1 MACRNLGTIDFS
13 FISLSEVCTSPSLE
27 IFSIDEVTPSSP
39 AIGDIIYNG
48 AGCGVSTEVNNG
60 WYILDSLNPQ
70 VVYVVGSG
78 GGVIKSIETCST
90 PTPTP
95 TNTTT
100 PTNTPTPTVTPT
112 PTGTLSTTTPFGNGV
127 IFDYTL
133 DIVGACETGFG
144 SAEII
149 PTGGVGPYTFD
160 WYNPELGTGPIK
172 TNLAPG
178 TYFVR
183 ANDSASPVNAQF
195 FINVT
200 ISECL
205 CVSILN
211 VNSTTCGLDNGS
223 LKGTSSSVFA
233 ITDYQVFTNNDILV
247 QSQASNTGTVE
258 FNNLSAGTYYLFG
271 SDGGGATGRS
281 ANFIVEQSTP
291 LSYGLYVVPDASCNG
306 LPSGKIYVT
315 GITGTPPFTYLWNNS
330 SIQSS
335 ITGLTPGV
343 YSVQVTDSLG
353 CQLTQNALITEVEPV
368 ALGTITST
376 SPTCFEADG
385 SVTITVID
393 GTPPFYYSA
402 STGYSEISYLRTLTL
417 SNLSNGN
424 YSISVTDAGLCKI
437 LATTSIAS
445 PGGISSVNVSTTN
458 STCSA
463 NDGSIN
469 VGVIGGIAPYVYTL
483 IYPGGDMNSVNSN
496 TTTQI
501 FSNLESGTY
510 SIFVEDTTGCVYTT
524 EVTLIAEDKFEI
536 SISSQPATCGLN
548 DGVLQVSISEEAVLP
563 LTYSIDGTNNIV
575 DSNLYGVTFSNVNP
589 GQHILTVVDSEGCSI
604 FTPFTILSSV
614 PVDFSLYSTSCGSGN
629 EGIITAFITQG
640 TAPFNFNWSTNVAGN
655 PQEITVEGLSGG
667 TYSLIVQDANGC
679 SLSRETIIEC
689 AAKCV
694 TFQTYSMGSEVF
706 NILSPTKH
714 GINQILV
721 EGFND
726 LTAGN
731 SECILISATYT
742 AQIEIQPQNTFLN
755 NTFYTGNSL
764 VDVPSDNL
772 WFTTITNLLQSIQ
785 GVTAVNINPLTN
797 QISISAN
804 PGSSIIGQELSVKLI
819 IVYDIICLT

>member
-1 MACRNLGTIDFS
+1 
-13 FISLSEVCTSPSLE
+13 
-27 IFSIDEVTPSSP
+27 
-39 AIGDIIYNG
+39 
-48 AGCGVSTEVNNG
+48 
-60 WYILDSLNPQ
+60 
-70 VVYVVGSG
+70 
-78 GGVIKSIETCST
+78 
-90 PTPTP
+90 
-95 TNTTT
+95 
-100 PTNTPTPTVTPT
+100 
-112 PTGTLSTTTPFGNGV
+112 
-127 IFDYTL
+127 
-133 DIVGACETGFG
+133 
-144 SAEII
+144 
-149 PTGGVGPYTFD
+149 
-160 WYNPELGTGPIK
+160 
-172 TNLAPG
+172 
-178 TYFVR
+178 
-183 ANDSASPVNAQF
+183 
-195 FINVT
+195 
-200 ISECL
+200 
-205 CVSILN
+205 
-211 VNSTTCGLDNGS
+211 
-223 LKGTSSSVFA
+223 
-233 ITDYQVFTNNDILV
+233 
-247 QSQASNTGTVE
+247 
-258 FNNLSAGTYYLFG
+258 
-271 SDGGGATGRS
+271 
-281 ANFIVEQSTP
+281 
-291 LSYGLYVVPDASCNG
+291 
-306 LPSGKIYVT
+306 
-315 GITGTPPFTYLWNNS
+315 
-330 SIQSS
+330 
-335 ITGLTPGV
+335 
-343 YSVQVTDSLG
+343 
-353 CQLTQNALITEVEPV
+353 VEPV

-424 YSISVTDAGLCKI
+424 YSISVTDAGLCKF

-469 VGVIGGIAPYVYTL
+469 VGVIGGVAPYVYTL

-536 SISSQPATCGLN
+536 SISLQPATCGLN

-575 DSNLYGVTFSNVNP
+575 DSNLYGVTFSNVSP

-604 FTPFTILSSV
+604 FTPFTISSSV

-640 TAPFNFNWSTNVAGN
+640 TAPFNFNWSANVAGN

-706 NILSPTKH
+706 NILSLTKH